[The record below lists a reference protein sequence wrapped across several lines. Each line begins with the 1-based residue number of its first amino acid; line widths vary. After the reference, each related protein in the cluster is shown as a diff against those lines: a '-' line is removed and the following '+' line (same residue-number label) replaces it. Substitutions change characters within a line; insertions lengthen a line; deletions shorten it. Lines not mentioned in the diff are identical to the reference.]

1 MKEERKV
8 LMQPISRMRRED
20 GTLTLGNLELL
31 HGGDYNPEQW
41 LDRPDILKEDI
52 RMMKK
57 AKVNVVTLGVF
68 SWSVLEPE
76 EGNYQ
81 FDWLS
86 DIMDRLYENGIY
98 IILATPSGAKPIWID
113 EKYPEVLR
121 VDEWGRRRHHG
132 VRHNHCIT
140 SPVYRKKV
148 EEMDTRLAEHF
159 GKHPGLLLWH
169 ISNELG
175 GSCWC
180 SLCQK
185 KFQDYL
191 EKKFNGDIDALNK
204 AWWTTFWS
212 HRYQRFNQIEPPFAN
227 GEGSIMGL
235 NLEWKRFTTWNMTD
249 YMKTEIA
256 VLKRITPEIPVTTNF
271 MKLYPGLD
279 YRVLA
284 KELDLISWD
293 SYPRY
298 HNDYESLYDTC
309 MENSFDH
316 AVMRSMKKGCPFL
329 LMESVPGAVNWHE
342 FNKVKRPGMH
352 KLAAIQT
359 IACGSDSVQYFQWRK
374 SRGSFEQYHGA
385 VVDHLGRDDTR
396 IFQEV
401 EETGTILEKL
411 KSVTGSV
418 VKAEAAVLF
427 DWDNRWA
434 IEDMKGLSQKKKL
447 YEKTCMSL
455 YRLLAELGVEADII
469 SRKDRLEEYKAVFAP
484 MLYLIEEET
493 GERIKAYVNQG
504 GQFLATYFTGYVD
517 QNTLCYLGGFPGA
530 GLKELFGVYSEEIDS
545 LYPSDRNYVKFCDGT
560 CGEVRDFAELLK
572 VVDAQVLG
580 AYTDDFYAGEAAV
593 TKKHI
598 SKSCTNG
605 GKAPGGAWYVGARLD
620 DRTMKGLLCQVCNEA
635 GIRICPLPLEVE
647 HHCREDEAYRYHFWM
662 NYGEKKAVLS
672 GLSGKN
678 MITDQNVHGTVEID
692 SMDILVL
699 QEKTSAD
706 YEKRGK
712 PVC

>member
-1 MKEERKV
+1 MEKPREILMKPV
-8 LMQPISRMRRED
+8 SRIRHAD
-20 GTLTLGNLELL
+20 GTLVLGNPELL

-76 EGNYQ
+76 EGTYRL
-81 FDWLS
+81 DWLAE
-86 DIMDRLYENGIY
+86 IMDALYANGIY
-98 IILATPSGAKPIWID
+98 TILATPSGAKPVWID
-113 EKYPEVLR
+113 EKYPEALR

-140 SPVYRKKV
+140 SPAYRKKV
-148 EEMDTRLAEHF
+148 EEIDTKLAERF

-175 GSCWC
+175 GACWC
-180 SLCQK
+180 PLCQK
-185 KFQDYL
+185 KFQGYL
-191 EKKFNGDIDALNK
+191 EKKFHGDIDALNK

-212 HRYQRFNQIEPPFAN
+212 HRYQRFDQIEPPFAN

-249 YMKTEIA
+249 YMKAESA
-256 VLKRITPEIPVTTNF
+256 VLRRLTQDIPVTTNF

-284 KELDLISWD
+284 RELDLISWD

-316 AVMRSMKKGCPFL
+316 AVMRSMKKDRPFL

-352 KLAAIQT
+352 KLAAVQT

-396 IFQEV
+396 IFREV
-401 EETGTILEKL
+401 AETGEVLEKL
-411 KSVTGSV
+411 KPVAGST
-418 VKAEAAVLF
+418 VKAEAAVIF

-434 IEDMKGLSQKKKL
+434 IEDMKGLSQQRKL
-447 YEKTCMSL
+447 YERTCLSF

-469 SRKDRLEEYKAVFAP
+469 SRRDRLEDYKAVFAP
-484 MLYLIEEET
+484 MLYLVEEDM
-493 GERIKAYVNQG
+493 GERLKNYVDQG
-504 GQFLATYFTGYVD
+504 GQLLATYLTGYVD
-517 QNTLCYLGGFPGA
+517 QDTLCYLGGFPGA
-530 GLKELFGVYSEEIDS
+530 GLKELFGIYSEEIDS
-545 LYPSDRNYVKFCDGT
+545 LYPSDRNQVRFGDGT
-560 CGEVRDFAELLK
+560 YGEVRDFAEVLK
-572 VVDAQVLG
+572 VTDAQILG
-580 AYTDDFYAGEAAV
+580 TYTDDYYAGEAAA
-593 TKKHI
+593 TRKQASEGRKD
-598 SKSCTNG
+598 SGNG
-605 GKAPGGAWYVGARLD
+605 TGSAGSAWYVGARLD
-620 DRTMKGLLCQVCNEA
+620 DQTMKELLGQVCTGA
-635 GIRICPLPLEVE
+635 GIRICPVPSGVE
-647 HHCREDEAYRYHFWM
+647 YHSREDEKYRYHFWM
-662 NYGEKKAVLS
+662 NYGGAAAELS
-672 GLSGKN
+672 GIEGENLLTGETVSGKAE
-678 MITDQNVHGTVEID
+678 VKP
-692 SMDILVL
+692 MDILVL
-699 QEKTSAD
+699 RE
-706 YEKRGK
+706 EI
-712 PVC
+712 PC